1 MAAAISSGTRQF
13 KETFLR
19 HQRRQRDAAMEKQR
33 QIEVSGRSEM
43 GAGSLYVAVRCA
55 DGHQLLNADP
65 YDIEVRLY
73 RQLSMRGDADSAKAQ
88 KKIEEAIRM
97 EAVLEN
103 MQHAMEYSVSLE
115 SRGLMPW
122 SSGSQCGSQKRLVM
136 SPCCISTSR

>member
-1 MAAAISSGTRQF
+1 M
-13 KETFLR
+13 R

-43 GAGSLYVAVRCA
+43 GSLHFAVRCT

-65 YDIEVRLY
+65 YDIEVSLY
-73 RQLSMRGDADSAKAQ
+73 RRLKRGDADSAKAQ

-103 MQHAMEYSVSLE
+103 MQHAMEYSVSPD
-115 SRGLMPW
+115 SRGLIPW
-122 SSGSQCGSQKRLVM
+122 STGSWCISQKRLAT